1 MHAASVLFY
10 SCYVN
15 LFSGQIG
22 LPSFALTA
30 LCRSTAQR
38 EKSSYRNGE
47 CARYSASHLRH
58 PHDACGTRTSQ
69 RANHSGVASC
79 CECSSCQRAWYR
91 ARVGSR
97 YLGCAGR
104 ERVYSLDTG
113 PTLPFSI
120 AFGLGQTT
128 RFSKPTRYFLSSG
141 LGCGMTRNASDAVTL
156 LMRVGSAR
164 HTLQAP
170 SVVLAVT
177 PAISVACRQVVPRRY
192 SQIITT
198 G

>member
-1 MHAASVLFY
+1 MHEASVLFY
-10 SCYVN
+10 SSDVN

-22 LPSFALTA
+22 LPSLTLAA
-30 LCRSTAQR
+30 LCRSTAHR
-38 EKSSYRNGE
+38 EKSSYRGGE

-58 PHDACGTRTSQ
+58 PHDACGTRTSH
-69 RANHSGVASC
+69 RANHSGVG
-79 CECSSCQRAWYR
+79 SSTLCNSAQRAWYR
-91 ARVGSR
+91 SKVGSR

-113 PTLPFSI
+113 PALPFAI

-128 RFSKPTRYFLSSG
+128 RFSRPTRYFFSSG
-141 LGCGMTRNASDAVTL
+141 LGCGMTCNASDAVTL

-177 PAISVACRQVVPRRY
+177 PAISVACRQVVPCRY